1 MPDDDGPPHVLLPR
15 AAEPVVRAEA
25 VPALGRLTAVRA
37 AIPRLVRLGVRVG
50 VEGGRRGLGA
60 VARVGGAGCEAGAGV
75 VLGRGAGVA
84 PDAVGDDAVGGGDDE
99 EGEEKHHQQED
110 DDVGLKQICFYFVVK
125 IGVLRMKLLLV

>member
-1 MPDDDGPPHVLLPR
+1 M
-15 AAEPVVRAEA
+15 VRAEA

-37 AIPRLVRLGVRVG
+37 AIPRLVRLSVRVG
-50 VEGGRRGLGA
+50 VERGRRGLGA

-99 EGEEKHHQQED
+99 EGEEEHHQQED
-110 DDVGLKQICFYFVVK
+110 DDVGLKQIR
-125 IGVLRMKLLLV
+125 LRKNPKDEMVTGMAMFNSFSINLN